1 LGVRFTPGTYPET
14 RIRGHDFFA
23 LPRRYRAKVRVI
35 PSCTNSMESPPGE
48 HGDRED
54 GSQTARL
61 LRAYHQRGDSGAR
74 QQLIELY
81 LPLVESF
88 ARRHVRP
95 GCDYDDLYQVGCVG
109 LINAIDRFE
118 LVRGDELVA
127 FAAPTIA
134 GEMRRY
140 LRDRSG
146 SVRLPRRVLDLRGPA
161 REAQVELSA
170 TLGHTATAAEVAHRL
185 GEDEEEVALALDA
198 NRAASP
204 LQLEPE
210 LDGGAD
216 GLDAAEDRLFL
227 SGALRELGERE
238 RRILYLRYVQD
249 LEPDDIAREL
259 AISRRQLSRN
269 TQAAL
274 AKLRLGLERSGP
286 PPQEPAR
293 SKPAPRARPDERS
306 GRLLVRV
313 PQSLHAELVRAAA
326 REEKSLNRFVVTA
339 LTMRTVRL
347 RPAHTRLGAA
357 ATTNLA
363 VLAVAT
369 ALALVVVL
377 LAAGRVV

>member
-1 LGVRFTPGTYPET
+1 
-14 RIRGHDFFA
+14 
-23 LPRRYRAKVRVI
+23 
-35 PSCTNSMESPPGE
+35 MERSPGE
-48 HGDRED
+48 HGDHDD

-118 LVRGDELVA
+118 LERGDELVA

-134 GEMRRY
+134 GEIRRY

-170 TLGHTATAAEVAHRL
+170 TLGHAATAAEVAHRL
-185 GEDEEEVALALDA
+185 GADEEEVALALDA
-198 NRAASP
+198 NRASSP

-286 PPQEPAR
+286 PSPQPAR
-293 SKPAPRARPDERS
+293 SKPAPRDERDDGASRS

-339 LTMRTVRL
+339 LTTRSVSR
-347 RPAHTRLGAA
+347 RPAHSRLGPAG
-357 ATTNLA
+357 TTNLA
-363 VLAVAT
+363 VLAFAT

-377 LAAGRVV
+377 LAAGRIV